1 MKTNT
6 QKRFLVIALTAT
18 IALLTA
24 LGGIAAQNDYE
35 PGDVELVY
43 VEWARSTAITHVA
56 AEILDR
62 LGHDV
67 SILSVANAAMW
78 SSVANRDADAL
89 LAAWLPATHSAYYG
103 VNGEFSDDVVN
114 LGPNYTGAKLGLVVP
129 SYVTIDSIAELAANI
144 DQFDGQII
152 GIDPGAGMM
161 QQTEAAIENNVSGI
175 GDFEL
180 VEGSGA
186 TMTAALDSAIDNEEW
201 IVVTGWQPHWMFGRW
216 DLKILTDPDG
226 IFGDEETINT
236 IISETLPLENPLA
249 YQFFA
254 EFDWLQIDLGAVL
267 VANQNGTDPED
278 SAVNFVDENLD
289 LINRLLPAGMSI

>member
-1 MKTNT
+1 MRSLT
-6 QKRFLVIALTAT
+6 RSRLLIVALAVLTVST
-18 IALLTA
+18 VALSGL
-24 LGGIAAQNDYE
+24 AARTEYE

-89 LAAWLPATHSAYYG
+89 LAAWLPATHGAYYG
-103 VNGEFSDDVVN
+103 VHGEYSDDVVN

-129 SYVTIDSIAELAANI
+129 SYVTIDSIEELADHI
-144 DQFDGQII
+144 EEFDGEIV

-161 QQTEAAIENNVSGI
+161 QQTEAAIQGDVSGL

-180 VEGSGA
+180 LEGSGA
-186 TMTAALDSAIDNEEW
+186 TMAAALGNAIDNEEW
-201 IVVTGWQPHWMFGRW
+201 IVVTGWKPHWKFGRW
-216 DLKILTDPDG
+216 DLKILDDPDG
-226 IFGDEETINT
+226 IFGSEETINT
-236 IISETLPLENPLA
+236 IVSESLPLDNPLA

-254 EFDWLQIDLGAVL
+254 EFDWLQVDLGPVL
-267 VANQNGTDPED
+267 VANQNGDDPED
-278 SAVNFVDENLD
+278 SAVDFVDENID
-289 LINRLLPAGMSI
+289 LINRLLPDGMSI

>member
-1 MKTNT
+1 MRTSNRSRSLT
-6 QKRFLVIALTAT
+6 VGLILVIVSLVAF
-18 IALLTA
+18 
-24 LGGIAAQNDYE
+24 GGAAAQNEYA

-103 VNGEFSDDVVN
+103 VTGEFSDDVVN

-129 SYVTIDSIAELAANI
+129 SYVTIDSISEMAANI
-144 DQFDGQII
+144 DKFDGQII

-161 QQTEAAIENNVSGI
+161 QQTEAAIDEDISGI

-186 TMTAALDSAIDNEEW
+186 TMAAALGNAIDNEEW
-201 IVVTGWQPHWMFGRW
+201 IVVTGWKPHWKFGRW
-216 DLKILTDPDG
+216 DLKILDDPDG
-226 IFGDEETINT
+226 IFGAEETINT
-236 IISETLPLENPLA
+236 IISESLPLENPLA

-254 EFDWLQIDLGAVL
+254 EFDWLQIDLGPVL

-278 SAVNFVDENLD
+278 SAVDFVDENID